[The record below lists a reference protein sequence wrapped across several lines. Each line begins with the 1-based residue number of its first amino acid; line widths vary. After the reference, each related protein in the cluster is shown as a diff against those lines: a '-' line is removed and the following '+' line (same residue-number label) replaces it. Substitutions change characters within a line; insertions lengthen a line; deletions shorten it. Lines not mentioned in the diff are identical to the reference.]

1 MIDVSIPMIELL
13 AQICIN
19 SEKVDPPKALKVL
32 VRQKLRDM
40 FEPCLGVRVGY
51 AVEHL
56 IVTAK
61 AFDLVRE
68 EGEFLLAIIRPKEG
82 GKCQRILM

>member
-19 SEKVDPPKALKVL
+19 SEQKEHPKAPKAL

-40 FEPCLGVRVGY
+40 FEPCLGMRVGY

-61 AFDLVRE
+61 AFGLVKE
-68 EGEFLLAIIRPKEG
+68 ENEYLFAIIKPKEG
-82 GKCQRILM
+82 GKCQKILI